1 MISVNQ
7 LMDNSKMWRI
17 LGSIRGCIFIT
28 AGFNEK
34 HALGVGK
41 SPFL

>member
-1 MISVNQ
+1 
-7 LMDNSKMWRI
+7 MWI
-17 LGSIRGCIFIT
+17 VLGRIRGCIFIT

>member
-1 MISVNQ
+1 MIRVNQ
-7 LMDNSKMWRI
+7 LMDNSKILRI
-17 LGSIRGCIFIT
+17 LVSIRGCIFIT